1 MESLLWA
8 IDLCAVVYLC
18 LWALKT
24 DKRKTKEAEQAAAL
38 GDQPEPHGDG
48 DRRAH
53 V

>member
-38 GDQPEPHGDG
+38 ARQQALQARQESGH
-48 DRRAH
+48 A
-53 V
+53 